1 MVGKGGKLVKLAS
14 IPKLSTRY
22 RDHQIVLEHIWCKM
36 IQCEYKTAGWIEL
49 GFRHSNWKVSN
60 YSLNIC
66 CRKFESCS
74 LHYALFI
81 LMMMVAYGLV
91 PCQEIKVLR
100 SCLQAAAVIE
110 AFWERFDAWGW
121 LFVGAIDR
129 RDRIGLCSLLLV
141 SANITW
147 GRDRALLHRCRPLLQ
162 LKLLLS
168 LLATVVPPTAEKH
181 QTLCSPSQR
190 NSAITF

>member
-1 MVGKGGKLVKLAS
+1 
-14 IPKLSTRY
+14 
-22 RDHQIVLEHIWCKM
+22 M
-36 IQCEYKTAGWIEL
+36 IQCEYRTAGRIEL

-66 CRKFESCS
+66 CRKFEGCS
-74 LHYALFI
+74 LHYTLFI
-81 LMMMVAYGLV
+81 LMMMVAYGLA

-100 SCLQAAAVIE
+100 SCLQAATAIE

-147 GRDRALLHRCRPLLQ
+147 GRDRALLHRRRPLLQ

-168 LLATVVPPTAEKH
+168 LLAMLVPPTAEKH
-181 QTLCSPSQR
+181 QTLCSPSQQ
-190 NSAITF
+190 NCAITF